1 MLLLMEGKW
10 KLKKYYNNKRRNET
24 CIVRDE
30 SVASSNKNKR
40 INNTEL
46 VLLIKIE
53 LLMEVKSGKV
63 KPLILI
69 ET

>member
-30 SVASSNKNKR
+30 SVASLNKNKR

>member
-1 MLLLMEGKW
+1 MEGKW

-30 SVASSNKNKR
+30 SVASLNKNKR

>member
-30 SVASSNKNKR
+30 SVASLNKNKR
-40 INNTEL
+40 SNNTEL

>member
-1 MLLLMEGKW
+1 MLLMEGKW

-30 SVASSNKNKR
+30 SVASLNKNKR